1 MPRVV
6 IDNVVVT
13 NYINI
18 SEISDS
24 LSNAGNNF
32 TIEILGYPVTNKLN
46 AVRVEVYDDQGDLA
60 AIGTG
65 VPTVKVG
72 LRPITTYNCVDYSK
86 ALNRK
91 RINQQYS
98 GALQGII
105 EQAIIDG
112 NASMYFAGVTFFS
125 DSTTP
130 DVVINQNISYLLLK
144 DALSAILLAAG
155 KQLTYKIPIDDNRI
169 YIYEPGFAPLAPIP
183 ILNVDSLYTCARQ
196 GVRDISYSK
205 IKPLAS
211 VIRVFGLNSRQLYN
225 STTGMI
231 TEINPD
237 ILRYRAQES
246 RTQYPLS
253 QTANELLL
261 IKVTTPEPQPGGE
274 CNVAVLLGGSNY
286 TTYDTYDQSDYSL
299 PTDLVENEMTLEF
312 SASEATLI
320 YTATILGVKENS
332 SISFYLNGSFNGV
345 DSSII
350 ISVNGATV
358 YTVDPSDVQG
368 QTEVISL
375 FDYTNQ
381 DIEVVATVNIP
392 EQSGTCIDYY
402 GLLCPTTEIQ
412 QLWLDAHC
420 CNINTIVGTGTQGFN
435 TDNLEPLSTDINS
448 VSCLMKNSDD
458 ELIFADSLNYRVRK
472 VTTLN
477 IVTTIGGTG
486 NNTTTPTNGVAT
498 DQDFGE
504 IEGLFVF
511 SNEVYITLIN
521 WGQVGK
527 ITTDGNYEIIET
539 IADSGNALA
548 GIVVDSTGIIY
559 VADSGRN
566 LILKIDSG
574 VSIYAGIE
582 FDSTATGDGGLATS
596 ATIGQPYAL
605 ALDSNDNLYFTDI
618 NNSLVRMITKST
630 GIISLIAGGGTSKT
644 FNDLATDWELSFP
657 TGLTVD
663 INNNIYLFDSG
674 LNYVF
679 IIDSNGLINKYAGIG
694 LSGFDGDLGSPL
706 TAVLNGSF
714 NFGGGLYNE
723 VISDSEN
730 NAIAIYLSDQ
740 ANQRIRRITC
750 EPNPRPTGDS
760 CLLMTWTASGVLSEI
775 NSSSDTG
782 KGFEIDVAALSAS
795 ATGEFIC
802 NLEIPENYFHYRLR
816 HTIRYNVTTD
826 PGSDL
831 TLGHL
836 RVYINDNLA
845 ISYALSFGDGAA
857 DELNSTGIADLVGF
871 DLTQYIGQTIE
882 IKYLYDN
889 STYNPSSGVASGYYE
904 VSPIRVCYKRIDLQ
918 TIMGSEIAYDAK
930 YQLTLFNDPLGSPSN
945 NISSDSKMMTL
956 KNPDTQL
963 GEFFL
968 LNMAKGIL
976 GTTDGLRI
984 LQNGSLI
991 GEFTSADFEALD
1003 TQVKVLFLD
1012 ESLYGQTVEFTAELT
1027 STDYNSFYEI
1037 TLIFG

>member
-130 DVVINQNISYLLLK
+130 AITINQNISYLLLK

-211 VIRVFGLNSRQLYN
+211 VIRVFGLNSKQLYN

-261 IKVTTPEPQPGGE
+261 IKVTTPDQPGGD
-274 CNVAVLLGGSNY
+274 CNISVVLSGSNY
-286 TTYDTYDQSDYSL
+286 TTYDNYDEPDYSL
-299 PTDLVENEMTLEF
+299 PTDLVEDPETLEF
-312 SASEATLI
+312 SASEANLI
-320 YTATILGVKENS
+320 YIATVLSVKQNS
-332 SISFYLNGSFNGV
+332 SISFYLNGTFNGV
-345 DSSII
+345 DANISI
-350 ISVNGATV
+350 
-358 YTVDPSDVQG
+358 TVDGTEIYSIDPIDVQG
-368 QTEVISL
+368 TTQAITLSDYVDQNIEVI
-375 FDYTNQ
+375 
-381 DIEVVATVNIP
+381 ATITIP
-392 EQSGTCIDYY
+392 EQSGTCEDLY
-402 GLLCPTTEIQ
+402 GLICPTTVIQ

-420 CNINTIVGTGTQGFN
+420 CNINTIVGTGISGFN
-435 TDNLEPLSTDINS
+435 SDSLEPIDTNINS
-448 VSCLMKNSDD
+448 VTCLGKLSTG
-458 ELIFADSLNYRVRK
+458 ELVFADALNYRVRK

-477 IVTTIGGTG
+477 IVITIGGTG
-486 NNTTTPTNGVAT
+486 NNSTTPVDGVAT

-504 IEGLFVF
+504 IEGLFIF
-511 SNEVYITLIN
+511 NDEVYVTLIN

-548 GIVVDSTGIIY
+548 GIAIDSTGIIY
-559 VADSGRN
+559 VADLGRN
-566 LILKIDSG
+566 LILKIESG
-574 VSIYAGIE
+574 SITTYAGIE
-582 FDSTATGDGGLATS
+582 FDSTATGDGGLAINAS
-596 ATIGQPYAL
+596 IGEPYAL
-605 ALDSNDNLYFTDI
+605 ALDSSDNLYFTDI
-618 NNSLVRMITKST
+618 NNNLVRTISKTT
-630 GIISLIAGGGTSKT
+630 GIISAVAGGGSSKT

-657 TGLTVD
+657 TGLTID

-679 IIDSNGLINKYAGIG
+679 IIDSNNLINKYAGIG

-740 ANQRIRRITC
+740 ANQRIRRVTC
-750 EPNPRPTGDS
+750 QPKPTPTGDS
-760 CLLMTWTASGVLSEI
+760 CLILSWSANGIFSLI
-775 NSSSDTG
+775 NNTDTG
-782 KGFEIDVAALSAS
+782 KGFEVDVASLLAS
-795 ATGEFIC
+795 ATGSFIC
-802 NLEIPENYFHYRLR
+802 NVEIPDGYFHYRFRFSYKYNIEGITGGIGIAGNINLLINDVL
-816 HTIRYNVTTD
+816 IRTFEISNFAEESFEVSTEAL
-826 PGSDL
+826 DL
-831 TLGHL
+831 T
-836 RVYINDNLA
+836 
-845 ISYALSFGDGAA
+845 
-857 DELNSTGIADLVGF
+857 T
-871 DLTQYIGQTIE
+871 YIGQTIE
-882 IKYLYDN
+882 IKWLYDN
-889 STYNPSSGVASGYYE
+889 TTFDCDPGSATGYIE
-904 VSPIRVCYKRIDLQ
+904 FAPTRICYKRNSLPDIQPNPIFYREKYRWFVSYNVEDPTQ
-918 TIMGSEIAYDAK
+918 TVTSV
-930 YQLTLFNDPLGSPSN
+930 
-945 NISSDSKMMTL
+945 SKDVLL
-956 KNPDTQL
+956 KNPDTNL
-963 GEFFL
+963 AEFF
-968 LNMAKGIL
+968 
-976 GTTDGLRI
+976 GLTLTHINGLDSIRVLI
-984 LQNGSLI
+984 NGSTFV
-991 GEFTSADFEALD
+991 EYDPADFAGLNTE
-1003 TQVKVLFLD
+1003 TKILFLD
-1012 ESLYGQTVEFTAELT
+1012 ESLSGQTI
-1027 STDYNSFYEI
+1027 NI
-1037 TLIFG
+1037 TLELQLLSVVASTNYEMFLFFS